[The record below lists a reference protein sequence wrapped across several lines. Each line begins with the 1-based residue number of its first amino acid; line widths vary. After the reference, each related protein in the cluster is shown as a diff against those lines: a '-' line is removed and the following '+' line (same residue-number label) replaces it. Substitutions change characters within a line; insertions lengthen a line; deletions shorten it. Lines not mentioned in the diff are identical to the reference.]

1 LVESSWSIASIRK
14 PIKEDK
20 KPKEAIKH
28 KASKSKGVEVQTSFH
43 LRGRLEVMHKMGHKD
58 NKILNLKHAMVVV
71 VICHLVLVIV
81 WAMNDFSLSFF
92 T

>member
-1 LVESSWSIASIRK
+1 MVK
-14 PIKEDK
+14 
-20 KPKEAIKH
+20 
-28 KASKSKGVEVQTSFH
+28 VYTFH
-43 LRGRLEVMHKMGHKD
+43 LNLVKVQISFDVRGRLEVMHKIGHKD
-58 NKILNLKHAMVVV
+58 NKILNLKHAMIVV

>member
-1 LVESSWSIASIRK
+1 
-14 PIKEDK
+14 
-20 KPKEAIKH
+20 
-28 KASKSKGVEVQTSFH
+28 
-43 LRGRLEVMHKMGHKD
+43 MHKMGHKD
-58 NKILNLKHAMVVV
+58 NKILNLKHAMIVV

>member
-1 LVESSWSIASIRK
+1 
-14 PIKEDK
+14 
-20 KPKEAIKH
+20 
-28 KASKSKGVEVQTSFH
+28 
-43 LRGRLEVMHKMGHKD
+43 MGHKD
-58 NKILNLKHAMVVV
+58 NKILNLKHAMIVV

>member
-28 KASKSKGVEVQTSFH
+28 KASKSKG
-43 LRGRLEVMHKMGHKD
+43 GRSPNFVSSEREGLLIVSRVHCASPRTFKVFIYI
-58 NKILNLKHAMVVV
+58 NKAFKVRRKVTV
-71 VICHLVLVIV
+71 R
-81 WAMNDFSLSFF
+81 
-92 T
+92 

>member
-28 KASKSKGVEVQTSFH
+28 KASKSKGGRSPNFVSSEREGLLIVSRVQ
-43 LRGRLEVMHKMGHKD
+43 
-58 NKILNLKHAMVVV
+58 
-71 VICHLVLVIV
+71 
-81 WAMNDFSLSFF
+81 
-92 T
+92 